1 MLTRR
6 EMLSRMAGAGAAL
19 SGLRVPAGS
28 LKSLAPRLARPTAAQ
43 RAWQDLELGMFVHFA
58 PNTWQEKE
66 YDDLSLAPG
75 AIMENVDTEQWVDTA
90 LTLGA
95 RYIVLVAKHAGGFCL
110 WQTETT
116 DYCIK
121 NSPWKGGRGDV
132 MASLADACGRRGLQL
147 GVYLS
152 PRDDKHGAGL
162 SGKCAT
168 PAAQA
173 AYDELYR
180 RQLTELLSHYGPIVE
195 LWLDGSSVVPTG
207 DIVARYQ
214 PDAMVFQGP
223 QATIRWVGNEDGFAP
238 YPCWNSLAAADAKTG
253 IATALHGD
261 PAGDAWMPV
270 EVDVSIRRPNWFWNT
285 TDEANLL
292 TLDQLIEIY
301 YRSVGRGTQLLLN
314 MPPDRTGRIPALDAA
329 RAGEFGDEIRR
340 RFGTAVGEG
349 ALTGRLLDISLG
361 GTRRVDHVILQEA
374 IVQGER
380 VRGWTLEGYAWNHWQ
395 PLATGTEIGHKLIVP
410 VRPDGYTILRLTITD
425 AVDEPVIRRLAAF
438 NTGSSAP
445 QTWADQAQLWA
456 DDAVGTWSG
465 DTLTLDLTSKVATAG
480 QYRLRL
486 VAPGNPRVEIR
497 TLELSVRGAAQPTLA
512 RMAPGRKDAA
522 ILTIPEANDPVT
534 IRVRLREATKGT
546 ALLQKL

>member
-6 EMLSRMAGAGAAL
+6 ALLSRMAGVGAAL
-19 SGLRVPAGS
+19 SGIRIP
-28 LKSLAPRLARPTAAQ
+28 SLALHSASARPARPTAAQ

-66 YDDLSLAPG
+66 YDDLSLAPS
-75 AIMENVDTEQWVDTA
+75 AVMQNVDTEQWVDTA
-90 LTLGA
+90 LALGA

-110 WQTETT
+110 WQTDTT
-116 DYCIK
+116 DYSIK
-121 NSPWKGGRGDV
+121 SSPWKGGRGDV
-132 MASLADACGRRGLQL
+132 MAALADACGRRGLQL

-152 PRDDKHGAGL
+152 PRDDRHGAGL

-168 PAAQA
+168 PVAQQ
-173 AYDELYR
+173 AYNELYR

-207 DIVARYQ
+207 DIVKQFA

-223 QATIRWVGNEDGFAP
+223 EATIRWVGNEDGFAP
-238 YPCWNSLAAADAKTG
+238 YPCWNSLAEQDAKTG

-261 PAGDAWMPV
+261 PEGDVWMPV

-285 TDEANLL
+285 TDAGNLL

-301 YRSVGRGTQLLLN
+301 YRSVGRGAQLLLN
-314 MPPDRTGRIPALDAA
+314 MPPDRAGRIPEADAA
-329 RAGEFGDEIRR
+329 RAREFGDEIRR
-340 RFGTAVGEG
+340 RFGTGVGEG
-349 ALTGRLLDISLG
+349 AASGRQLDVSLG
-361 GTRRVDHVILQEA
+361 SAHRVDHVMLQEA
-374 IVQGER
+374 IGQGER
-380 VRGWTLEGYAWNHWQ
+380 VRGWRLEGYAWNHWQ
-395 PLATGTEIGHKLIVP
+395 PLATGTAIGHKQIVP
-410 VRPDGYTILRLTITD
+410 IAADGYTILRLTVTD
-425 AVDEPVIRRLAAF
+425 ALGEPVIQRLAAF
-438 NTGSSAP
+438 NTGSAP
-445 QTWADQAQLWA
+445 PKTWADQTQLWA
-456 DDAVGTWSG
+456 DDAVGSWTG

-486 VAPGNPRVEIR
+486 VASGNVRVEFR
-497 TLELSVRGAAQPTLA
+497 TLQLSIRGAAQPTLA

-534 IRVRLREATKGT
+534 VRVRLRESSQGT
-546 ALLQKL
+546 ALLQRI